1 MSEEKSNERIRD
13 AERTI
18 ALLKKATVDQL
29 ITNGFTGLSI
39 LPILKKAGVSRGALF
54 HHFPTK
60 DHLIAAAFGDLLVEF
75 AGQLHEIA
83 TQLRTGEIT
92 REEFVS
98 KTGDTIASDL
108 FVGCMEIALGIRA
121 ELTLSALVQEAV
133 ADWRQSL
140 FEFWDNTFELPGYDQ
155 EQCSDHWAMASN
167 VLRGYAFSTS
177 FGAAP
182 QARERL
188 MRGFPKLFLDGAVV
202 RPAAQR
208 VVSIK
213 TKSKS

>member
-1 MSEEKSNERIRD
+1 MGEEKSNERIRD

-18 ALLKKATVDQL
+18 ALLKRATVGQL
-29 ITNGFTGLSI
+29 ITNGYAGLSI

-83 TQLRTGEIT
+83 SRLRKGEIT
-92 REEFVS
+92 LEEFVS
-98 KTGDTIASDL
+98 ETGDTIASDL

-121 ELTLSALVQEAV
+121 ELTLSSLVQEAV

-155 EQCSDHWAMASN
+155 EQRSDHWAMASN

-188 MRGFPKLFLDGAVV
+188 MRGFPKLFLEAAVI
-202 RPAAQR
+202 RPANER
-208 VVSIK
+208 VVSIN